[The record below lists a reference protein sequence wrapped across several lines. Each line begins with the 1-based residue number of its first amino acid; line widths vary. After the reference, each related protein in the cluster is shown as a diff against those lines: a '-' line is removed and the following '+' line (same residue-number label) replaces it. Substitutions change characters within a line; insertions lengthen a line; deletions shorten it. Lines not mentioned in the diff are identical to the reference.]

1 MRWYSHFEN
10 MKPGPNEK
18 LPACSVDSQAIHDGG
33 VLTPLKASEESA
45 ITGRAVKKKMA
56 YEAIPIRLNIPPI
69 LV

>member
-45 ITGRAVKKKMA
+45 ITGNSCPCKTGNANVK
-56 YEAIPIRLNIPPI
+56 PG
-69 LV
+69 